1 MQRCMWG
8 VSREQMTEWKADLG
22 RGLRV
27 YPQPTDHDTE
37 AGATPGPEGPRQTLG
52 LGIWGPG
59 HLGILMPLMFSFE
72 VVVLKN
78 NKKNVSSF
86 SSAYLLSLKET
97 LGFPRSPFVGLALK
111 S

>member
-1 MQRCMWG
+1 MYAG

-27 YPQPTDHDTE
+27 HPQPTDHDTE
-37 AGATPGPEGPRQTLG
+37 AGATPGPEGLRQMLG

-78 NKKNVSSF
+78 NKKKMFPVF
-86 SSAYLLSLKET
+86 LLLISC
-97 LGFPRSPFVGLALK
+97 P
-111 S
+111 